1 MTILLGAVIGIAL
14 VVGGAAWALYQLNGW
29 WKK

>member
-1 MTILLGAVIGIAL
+1 MTILLGVVIGIAL
-14 VVGGAAWALYQLNGW
+14 VVGGAVSALYQLNGW